1 MGNLF
6 TYSGLATKVKAMKR
20 NLLKPSQYQ
29 ELASM
34 DSVNS
39 AVEYLK
45 KQPVYRDIF
54 TGADTGNLH
63 RAAIEEFLLQ
73 AEYHDF
79 SKLYRFSNLSQRKFL
94 DMYFMHYEITILKRC
109 LRSIMGKQPLDIRL
123 LRFQEFFEHHSRLN
137 LMKLSSS
144 RTLSE
149 FAENLTYTPYGP
161 VFRKLSRQEHMT
173 LFDCEMSLDFLY
185 FRTMWKIKDKWTSKN
200 EQTVLTECFGSR
212 LDMLNLQ
219 WIYRCIRYYS
229 MSEEEISSLLIPISY
244 RLKPEQ
250 AKALSG
256 TVSAEEF
263 FSVLETTYYGNLKLA
278 DFHQQPSPEKLS
290 RQVLERIHQ
299 LTVLR
304 DPYSI
309 ASVNSY
315 LYFKELE
322 IHQIITVIESIRY
335 EFNPNQIISR
345 LENVM

>member
-34 DSVNS
+34 DCVSS

-45 KQPVYRDIF
+45 RLPAYHDIF
-54 TGADTGNLH
+54 AGADTGNLH

-94 DMYFMHYEITILKRC
+94 DMYFMRYEITVLKRC

-123 LRFQEFFEHHSRLN
+123 LRFQEFFERHSQLN
-137 LMKLSSS
+137 LMKLTSS

-149 FAENLTYTPYGP
+149 FAENLTDTPYGL
-161 VFRKLSRQEHMT
+161 VFHKLSRQEHMT

-185 FRTMWKIKDKWTSKN
+185 FRTMWKIKDKWTNKN

-256 TVSAEEF
+256 TASAEEF

-278 DFHQQPSPEKLS
+278 DLRQQPSPEKLS

-335 EFNPNQIISR
+335 KFNPNQIISR